1 MNMQQY
7 VLVVPNVKPEFQG
20 LKVSLDF
27 VLTVYIKNCDLR
39 QGSSQEVNSGKASE
53 ASSVF
58 IVTPHCVCYHLSFL
72 SDQRW
77 H

>member
-1 MNMQQY
+1 MNMQYY

-58 IVTPHCVCYHLSFL
+58 IVTPHCLCYHLSFR